1 MKKIMFFRPLFYM
14 GGTEIA
20 ILNLVK
26 KLKDFD
32 IYIGYSDETSDK
44 NLLSKF
50 EQYATVININN
61 VKEFNV
67 DIFVACS
74 AHTHLIKSLDNIKRE
89 KNILWIHHLI
99 NLETSIL
106 SIEEEYRKLDYI
118 ISFIKTISNKLKQL
132 FPNLTSKIHT
142 VYNVI
147 DENEIIESSKEQ
159 KELTLSNNLNLVT
172 VSRVCKAKG
181 FDRMLHLAKHLK
193 ESNIDFKWFIIVDN
207 YYKHEF
213 DEVFKN
219 YSIYKDNFEWFG
231 FLDNPHN
238 IVKQCDYSVLLSDDE
253 TWGLVLTEAMI
264 LGVPCICTDF
274 EVAYEQIEDGKN
286 GIILSR
292 DNIESYKDRI
302 VDILSNKQNYKQEIS
317 KFKYDNNYILS
328 KWNRLLNELFLEII
342 SN

>member
-50 EQYATVININN
+50 EQYATIININN
-61 VKEFNV
+61 IKEFNV

-74 AHTHLIKSLDNIKRE
+74 AHCHLVKSLENVKRE

-99 NLETSIL
+99 NLETSML
-106 SIEEEYRKLDYI
+106 SIEEEYKNLDYI
-118 ISFIKTISNKLKQL
+118 ISVSKTITNKLRQL
-132 FPNLTSKIHT
+132 FPNLISKIHT

-147 DENEIIESSKEQ
+147 DENEIIDASNEL
-159 KELTLSNNLNLVT
+159 KELSLSNNLNLVT

-181 FDRMLHLAKHLK
+181 FNRMLYLAKYLT
-193 ESNIDFKWFIIVDN
+193 EANIDFKWFIIGDN
-207 YYKHEF
+207 YYKNEF
-213 DEVFKN
+213 DEIFEN

-264 LGVPCICTDF
+264 LGVPCISTDF

-292 DNIESYKDRI
+292 DNMWSYKDRI
-302 VDILSNKQNYKQEIS
+302 VDIIKNKEKYKNQIS
-317 KFKYDNNYILS
+317 KFKHDNDYILN
-328 KWNRLLNELFLEII
+328 KWSNIFKELLEVVN
-342 SN
+342 N